1 MATMYEKAKA
11 IKQKLVE
18 LRRAIHQNPETSF
31 EEFYNR
37 RSGSAHVS
45 TT

>member
-18 LRRAIHQNPETSF
+18 LRRTIHQNPETSF
-31 EEFYNR
+31 EEFKTAELVAR
-37 RSGSAHVS
+37 TLS
-45 TT
+45 